1 MKSSLLHFLIT
12 FVIAFAVFGLLAY
25 TYYGSLV
32 AKIPTGVPSEAE
44 VSAAEPESEGDS
56 DPSGLVISIP
66 DDSREEPADNFKTV
80 SGLLI
85 FKDSDGFVSE
95 ARYIRINERR
105 KMVVSCN
112 FPVTVSL
119 YNDVGALIPISDY
132 FAMIPGEQACRDII
146 ALTGAEADF
155 YIEMDVDSLRQLLGR
170 VGNCTF
176 TMDRVIDYINPA
188 YENYTPLFEG
198 DYPEDYRR
206 HIDAGQV
213 ELTQDVLNILLEYH
227 SLQTTAGKPNDI
239 RPLLNQMYESV
250 FRAVLVDQKM
260 TYVNNARGVMSLL
273 EAGRTNL
280 TESFLLENGNVLF
293 AYGDYYHNEIV
304 YTAHDATLHKIKEA
318 DAA

>member
-32 AKIPTGVPSEAE
+32 AKIPSGTSSEPE
-44 VSAAEPESEGDS
+44 TSESEPESEAESGA
-56 DPSGLVISIP
+56 SGLIVEIP
-66 DDSREEPADNFKTV
+66 DESGEISEENYKTV

-85 FKDSDGFVSE
+85 FKDTDGCVSE
-95 ARYIRINERR
+95 ARFVRINERK

-119 YNDVGALIPISDY
+119 YNSVGALIPISDY

-146 ALTGAEADF
+146 ALTGAEAQF
-155 YIEMDVDSLRQLLGR
+155 YIEMDLDSLRQMLGKIS
-170 VGNCTF
+170 NCTF
-176 TMDRVIDYINPA
+176 SMDRVIDYINPA

-213 ELTQDVLNILLEYH
+213 ELTEEVLDVLLEYH
-227 SLQTTAGKPNDI
+227 DLQIAAGKSNDI

-250 FRAVLVDQKM
+250 FRAVLIEQRS
-260 TYVNNARGVMSLL
+260 TYLNNAKGVMSLL
-273 EAGRTNL
+273 DAGRTNL
-280 TESFLLENGNVLF
+280 SESYLLENGKILF
-293 AYGDYYHNEIV
+293 AYGDYYHNEIT

-318 DAA
+318 DA